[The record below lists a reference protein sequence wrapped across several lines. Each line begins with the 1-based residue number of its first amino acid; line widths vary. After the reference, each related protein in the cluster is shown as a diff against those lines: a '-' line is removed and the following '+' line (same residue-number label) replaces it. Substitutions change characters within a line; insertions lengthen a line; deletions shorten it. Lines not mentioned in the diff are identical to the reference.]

1 MVAKHD
7 LHKDFPE
14 YAEQLD
20 SRPQSDPAFAKL
32 LEDYQQLD
40 RQILDLEAVE
50 ESSGDEEL
58 GRLRRERVLLKDKIA
73 QQLKY
78 PS

>member
-1 MVAKHD
+1 M
-7 LHKDFPE
+7 
-14 YAEQLD
+14 
-20 SRPQSDPAFAKL
+20 RPSPSCWKTTAKL
-32 LEDYQQLD
+32 DQ
-40 RQILDLEAVE
+40 QILDLEEVE

>member
-20 SRPQSDPAFAKL
+20 SRPQTDAAFAKL
-32 LEDYQQLD
+32 LEDYAKLD
-40 RQILDLEAVE
+40 GQILNLEEVE

-73 QQLKY
+73 RQLKY

>member
-20 SRPQSDPAFAKL
+20 SRPQTDAAFAKL
-32 LEDYQQLD
+32 LEDYAKID
-40 RQILDLEAVE
+40 GQILNLEEVE

-73 QQLKY
+73 RQLKY